1 ARFAM
6 AASTSTKSS
15 TSSGTLRKVLP
26 FLRPF
31 RRRILFVIAL
41 TVVLSL
47 IAMLPPLL
55 TRAVINNVITQGQH
69 SLFIGIAVMIFAVP
83 IVHTVINYFQVLG
96 VAYIGQRF
104 VLDLRM
110 AVYRHLLSLHI
121 GYYSKNATGKIINL
135 IMGDTAAIQQILNYA
150 TIQIVSDLVCSLFA
164 ITVTL
169 YINWRLALPLVVM
182 VVLFVANIRLSVGKI
197 RKAYRTARA
206 SDDRLASGV
215 QNRLVANAT
224 IKTYGTEQRENDA
237 FEFQSD
243 LAMDATATAWASSNV
258 FENNIVILQDVGR
271 IIIYFLGCAMVLSD
285 AADYGDV
292 TAFTAYAM
300 QILWPAVR
308 FSRLAGQLQN
318 VKISADRLFEILDEI
333 PQIASK
339 PDAVRL
345 ERAAGKIDFDDVSFA
360 YEPERPVLKHV
371 DFHITPGQTVA
382 LVGATGCGKTTILS
396 LLMRLFEVNEGA
408 IRMDG
413 HDLRDLRVESLRK
426 QFGIV
431 LQESLLFNIA
441 VRDNIRY
448 ATPGATQEE
457 IENAA
462 KIAEIHDDILK
473 LPKGYDSVI
482 GDRNVQLS
490 VGQRQR
496 LSIARAVLSNP
507 AILIMDE
514 ATSSLDSESEQ
525 AIQLAMERFLVN
537 RTSFIVAHR
546 LSTIRKADVIFLID
560 KGEIIERG
568 NHETLMAIENG
579 RYRDLYEKHAGKG
592 IIASDDEVAPADT
605 PPSVPPAHHHRR
617 GGGGGGGGGGWGGH

>member
-1 ARFAM
+1 M
-6 AASTSTKSS
+6 ATSASTNPTASSS
-15 TSSGTLRKVLP
+15 TTLRKVLP

-31 RRRILFVIAL
+31 RRRIMLAIAL
-41 TVVLSL
+41 TIVLSL

-69 SLFIGIAVMIFAVP
+69 AIFLGIAVMIFAVP
-83 IVHTVINYFQVLG
+83 IVHAAINYFQVLG
-96 VAYIGQRF
+96 VAFIGQRF
-104 VLDLRM
+104 VLGLRM
-110 AVYRHLLSLHI
+110 AVYRHLLALHI
-121 GYYSKNATGKIINL
+121 GYYSKNATGKIINH
-135 IMGDTAAIQQILNYA
+135 IMGDTATIQQILNYA

-169 YINWRLALPLVVM
+169 YINWRLALPIVVM
-182 VVLFVANIRLSVGKI
+182 VALFVVNIRLTVG
-197 RKAYRTARA
+197 RLRRAYRAVRA
-206 SDDRLASGV
+206 ADDRLASGV

-224 IKTYGTEQRENDA
+224 IKTYGMEQRENDA
-237 FEFQSD
+237 FEHQSAKTMD
-243 LAMDATATAWASSNV
+243 SLASAWGASNTFESNI
-258 FENNIVILQDVGR
+258 ELLQEVGR
-271 IIIYFLGCAMVLSD
+271 VVIYFLGCAMVLGDS
-285 AADYGDV
+285 ASYGDV
-292 TAFTAYAM
+292 VAFTAYAM

-308 FSRLAGQLQN
+308 FSRLTGQLQN
-318 VKISADRLFEILDEI
+318 VKISTDRLFEILDEL

-339 PDAVRL
+339 PDAARL
-345 ERAAGKIDFDDVSFA
+345 ERTAGKIDFDDVSFA
-360 YEPERPVLKHV
+360 YDPDRPVLKHI
-371 DFHITPGQTVA
+371 DIHIEPGQTIA

-396 LLMRLFEVNEGA
+396 LLMRLFDVNEGA

-413 HDLRDLRVESLRK
+413 HDLRDIRLEDLRK

-431 LQESLLFNIA
+431 LQESLLFNIS

-448 ATPGATQEE
+448 ATPDATQAE

-462 KIAEIHDDILK
+462 RIAEIHDDIMK
-473 LPKGYDSVI
+473 LAKGYDAI
-482 GDRNVQLS
+482 LGDRDVQLS

-546 LSTIRKADVIFLID
+546 LSTIRKADVIFLLD

-568 NHETLMAIENG
+568 NHEALMAIEGG

-592 IIASDDEVAPADT
+592 VIAHDETHDAPPADKRHG
-605 PPSVPPAHHHRR
+605 HHGHR
-617 GGGGGGGGGGWGGH
+617 GQGDWT